1 MAKSVFTKAKIS
13 GIVTCVPENFR
24 LLEDEVDILY
34 SGNIKQV
41 NRIKKSIGLNKRH
54 IVKGDVTTSDLC
66 EIAA

>member
-41 NRIKKSIGLNKRH
+41 NRIKKSTYCKR
-54 IVKGDVTTSDLC
+54 
-66 EIAA
+66 